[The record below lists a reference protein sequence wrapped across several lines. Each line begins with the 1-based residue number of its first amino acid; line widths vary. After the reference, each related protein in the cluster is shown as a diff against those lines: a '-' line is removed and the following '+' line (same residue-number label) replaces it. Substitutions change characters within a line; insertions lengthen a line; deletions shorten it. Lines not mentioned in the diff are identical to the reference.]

1 MPFGQL
7 LRKDNELQVFSAF
20 MLCFGLAFITGI
32 FNLSA
37 ALGAF
42 VAGILISVAKETNW
56 VYERLEPFY
65 VVFVALFFVSIRD
78 NLFLALSLVVISVFI
93 NTAVN
98 AVIMRFLGENWRNSL
113 YGAALLSQIGEFSF
127 VLAGVGISAAIIT
140 EFSYQ
145 MTIVVISLTL
155 LLSPLWI
162 LFIKRIT
169 LKKSTGKFG

>member
-20 MLCFGLAFITGI
+20 MLCFGLAFLTGI

-42 VAGILISVAKETNW
+42 VAGILISVAKETKW

-65 VVFVALFFVSIRD
+65 VVFVAL
-78 NLFLALSLVVISVFI
+78 
-93 NTAVN
+93 
-98 AVIMRFLGENWRNSL
+98 
-113 YGAALLSQIGEFSF
+113 
-127 VLAGVGISAAIIT
+127 
-140 EFSYQ
+140 
-145 MTIVVISLTL
+145 

-162 LFIKRIT
+162 LFIKRVT
-169 LKKSTGKFG
+169 LKKPTGKFG